1 MQTKRLLIVEDD
13 YDVAEMLLM
22 YFTSHQYE
30 VMHADRGS
38 AGIELARRRFPNL
51 ILLDVMLPHMNGYE
65 VCYHLRQTSLTRHIP
80 VIFLTQRDGRADI
93 VEGLQLGA
101 DDYISKPF
109 DVDELRLRVQR
120 SIERA
125 TSESLHERR
134 TGLPAGPMVE
144 EEIDNAV
151 ASGEDFHEIHFA
163 IDNFKV
169 FNDKYGFMAS
179 DQVMAFASRSIREC
193 VLTMGTANDFIG
205 LLDNEFV
212 VLTHLDDAEP
222 LIEAIV
228 NEFGQGVRAFYTYTD
243 AEQGG
248 ILLDEGTQY
257 ETLVP
262 LMNLQ
267 PLSSATSA

>member
-30 VMHADRGS
+30 VMHADTGA

-65 VCYHLRQTSLTRHIP
+65 VCLHLRQTSLTRHIP
-80 VIFLTQRDGRADI
+80 VIFLTQRDARADI

-101 DDYISKPF
+101 DDYIAKPF
-109 DVDELRLRVQR
+109 DVDELRLRVRR

-125 TSESLHERR
+125 TSESLHEPR

-144 EEIDNAV
+144 EEIERV
-151 ASGEDFHEIHFA
+151 AGEPVHRLHFA

-179 DQVMAFASRSIREC
+179 DQVMAFASRSIREG
-193 VLTMGTANDFIG
+193 VLAHGTDDDFIG
-205 LLDNEFV
+205 VMGDEFV
-212 VLTHLDDAEP
+212 VLTHVEDADP
-222 LIEAIV
+222 MANMII
-228 NEFGQGVRAFYTYTD
+228 NQFGQGVRAFYTYTD
-243 AEQGG
+243 VEQGG
-248 ILLDEGTQY
+248 ILIDQGTEY

-262 LMNLQ
+262 LMSLA